1 MHRELY
7 DLWRQKANSIYQDEL
22 LEIANNKQAIEDH
35 FYQLVPFGTG
45 GMRGKLGAGT
55 NRINV
60 HTIRLIAEGLARQIE
75 CQGESA
81 KKSGVVIAYDTRH
94 FSQEFAYETAG
105 VLAAHGIQSYVFS
118 ESRPTPE
125 LSFAI
130 RYLSAYAGV
139 VITASHNPKEY
150 NGFKVYGQDGAQL
163 TPQFVD
169 EISEHMKSVED
180 IFKIHSLAKDE
191 LFTSGYCIEMLAKLD
206 DAYNAALKKLVQGNG
221 KKDINIVYTP
231 LHGAGLVPTKRALK
245 EAGFTNVNIVNEQ
258 AIQDGDF
265 PTVLYPNP
273 EDAFAF
279 EMGIALGKKVG
290 AELILATDPDADRLG
305 VALYNGE
312 HYQLLSGNQ
321 LGALLLNYILST
333 KQRAGTLPLNGAMLK
348 TIVTSEL
355 GTAIADSF
363 NIQTINT
370 LTGFKYIAEK
380 IEEFET
386 TGEYSFLFGYE
397 ESYGYLAGSFVRDK
411 DAVQIALLTAEMAF
425 YYKEQNLSLLDVL
438 NALYQQHGYYQEKL
452 LSFTYEG
459 MEGQKRIINIMEH
472 LRNKKPVEIAEI
484 KVVAKEDY
492 KIGFTYLAN
501 GEKHALTLPKT
512 DVLKFR
518 LKDDSWIC
526 IRPSGTEP
534 KCKIYIGVKKESK
547 KEADKT
553 LAKIEDYIHELIK

>member
-7 DLWRQKANSIYQDEL
+7 ELWRQKANNMYQDEL
-22 LEIANNKQAIEDH
+22 LEMANNKQAIEDH

-60 HTIRLIAEGLARQIE
+60 HTIRLVAEGLARQIE

-81 KKSGVVIAYDTRH
+81 KISGVVIAYDTRH

-130 RYLSAYAGV
+130 RYLAAYAGV

-163 TPQFVD
+163 TPQFANEV
-169 EISEHMKSVED
+169 SEHMKSVED
-180 IFKIHSLAKDE
+180 IFKIHSLTKDE
-191 LFTSGYCIEMLAKLD
+191 LFTSSYCIEILEKLD
-206 DAYNAALKKLVQGNG
+206 DAYNAALKTLVQANG
-221 KKDINIVYTP
+221 KKDVNIVYTP

-245 EAGFTNVNIVNEQ
+245 EAGFTNVHIVNEQ

-273 EDAFAF
+273 EETLAF
-279 EMGIALGKKVG
+279 EMGVALGKKVG

-305 VALYNGE
+305 VAIFNGE

-333 KQRAGTLPLNGAMLK
+333 KQRVGTLPSNGAMLK

-386 TGEYSFLFGYE
+386 TGEHSFLFGYE
-397 ESYGYLAGSFVRDK
+397 ESYGYLAGNFVRDK
-411 DAVQIALLTAEMAF
+411 DAVQIALLTAEMAS
-425 YYKEQNLSLLDVL
+425 YYKEKNLTLLDVL
-438 NALYQQHGYYQEKL
+438 NSLYKQHGYYQEKL

-459 MEGQKRIINIMEH
+459 MEGQKRIANIMEH
-472 LRNKKPVEIAEI
+472 FRNKKLAEIAGI
-484 KVVAKEDY
+484 KVITTEDY
-492 KIGFTYLAN
+492 KVGFTYLAN
-501 GEKHALTLPKT
+501 GEKQVLSLPKT
-512 DVLKFR
+512 NVLKYR
-518 LKDDSWIC
+518 LQDGSWIC

-534 KCKIYIGVKKESK
+534 KCKIYIGVRKDSET
-547 KEADKT
+547 EAFE
-553 LAKIEDYIHELIK
+553 AIINIEEYMRKSIN

>member
-1 MHRELY
+1 MHKELY
-7 DLWRQKANSIYQDEL
+7 ELWRQKANSMYQDEL
-22 LEIANNKQAIEDH
+22 LEIADNKQAIEDH

-55 NRINV
+55 NRINI
-60 HTIRLIAEGLARQIE
+60 HTIRLVAEGLARQIE
-75 CQGESA
+75 CQGETA
-81 KKSGVVIAYDTRH
+81 KISGVVIAYDTRH
-94 FSQEFAYETAG
+94 FSKEFAYETAG

-125 LSFAI
+125 LSFAV
-130 RYLSAYAGV
+130 RYLAAYAGV

-163 TPQFVD
+163 TPQFAD
-169 EISEHMKSVED
+169 EVFEHMKRVED
-180 IFKIHSLAKDE
+180 IFKIHSLTKDE
-191 LFTSGYCIEMLAKLD
+191 LFTSGYCIEMLEKLD
-206 DAYNAALKKLVQGNG
+206 DAYNAALKTLVQANG
-221 KKDINIVYTP
+221 KKDVNIVYTP

-245 EAGFTNVNIVNEQ
+245 EAGFTNVHIVNEQ

-273 EDAFAF
+273 EETLAFQ
-279 EMGIALGKKVG
+279 MGIALGKEVE

-305 VALYNGE
+305 VAILNE
-312 HYQLLSGNQ
+312 DQYQLLTGNQ

-333 KQRAGTLPLNGAMLK
+333 KQLVGNLPSNGAVLK

-380 IEEFET
+380 IAEFET
-386 TGEYSFLFGYE
+386 TSEHSFLFGYE

-411 DAVQIALLTAEMAF
+411 DAVQIALLTVEMAS

-438 NALYQQHGYYQEKL
+438 NSLYQQHGYYQEKL

-459 MEGQKRIINIMEH
+459 IEGQKRITNIMEH
-472 LRNKKPVEIAEI
+472 FRKNKSIEMAGI
-484 KVVAKEDY
+484 KVIATEDY
-492 KIGFTYLAN
+492 KAGFTYLAN
-501 GEKHALTLPKT
+501 GEKQALSLSKT
-512 DVLKFR
+512 DVLKYR
-518 LKDDSWIC
+518 LKDGSWIC

-534 KCKIYIGVKKESK
+534 KCKIYIGVRKDSET
-547 KEADKT
+547 EAFE
-553 LAKIEDYIHELIK
+553 AMINIEEYMQKMIN

>member
-7 DLWRQKANSIYQDEL
+7 ELWRQKASSMYQDEL

-55 NRINV
+55 NRINI
-60 HTIRLIAEGLARQIE
+60 HTIRLVAEGLARQIE
-75 CQGESA
+75 CQGEAA
-81 KKSGVVIAYDTRH
+81 KISGVVIAYDTRH

-105 VLAAHGIQSYVFS
+105 VLAAHGIQSYVFR

-163 TPQFVD
+163 TPQFAD
-169 EISEHMKSVED
+169 EVSEHMKSVED
-180 IFKIHSLAKDE
+180 IFKIHSLTKDE
-191 LFTSGYCIEMLAKLD
+191 LFTSGYCIEMLEKLD
-206 DAYNAALKKLVQGNG
+206 DAYNAALKTLVQATG
-221 KKDINIVYTP
+221 KKDVNIVYTP

-245 EAGFTNVNIVNEQ
+245 EAGFTNVHIVNEQ

-273 EDAFAF
+273 EETLAFQ
-279 EMGIALGKKVG
+279 MGIALGKEVE

-305 VALYNGE
+305 VAIYNGE

-321 LGALLLNYILST
+321 LGALLLNYILYT
-333 KQRAGTLPLNGAMLK
+333 KQRAGTLPSNGAMLK

-380 IEEFET
+380 MAEFET
-386 TGEYSFLFGYE
+386 TGEHSFLFGYE
-397 ESYGYLAGSFVRDK
+397 ESYGYLAGNFVRDK
-411 DAVQIALLTAEMAF
+411 DAVQIALLTAEMAS
-425 YYKEQNLSLLDVL
+425 YYKEQNLTLLDVL
-438 NALYQQHGYYQEKL
+438 NSLYQQHGYYQEKL

-459 MEGQKRIINIMEH
+459 IEGQKRIANIMEH
-472 LRNKKPVEIAEI
+472 FRNKRSIEIAGI
-484 KVVAKEDY
+484 KVRATEDY
-492 KIGFTYLAN
+492 KAGFTYHAN
-501 GEKHALTLPKT
+501 GEKQVLSLPKT
-512 DVLKFR
+512 DVIKYR
-518 LKDDSWIC
+518 LKDGSWIC

-534 KCKIYIGVKKESK
+534 KCKIYIGVRKDSVT
-547 KEADKT
+547 EAFETIIDLEEYLQKM
-553 LAKIEDYIHELIK
+553 IN

>member
-1 MHRELY
+1 MHKELY
-7 DLWRQKANSIYQDEL
+7 ELWRQKANYIYQDEL
-22 LEIANNKQAIEDH
+22 SKMINNKQAIEDH
-35 FYQLVPFGTG
+35 FYQIVPFGTG

-55 NRINV
+55 NRINI
-60 HTIRLIAEGLARQIE
+60 HTIRLVAEGLARQIE
-75 CQGESA
+75 CQGEIA
-81 KKSGVVIAYDTRH
+81 KLSGVVIAYDTRH
-94 FSQEFAYETAG
+94 FSKEFAYETAG
-105 VLAAHGIQSYVFS
+105 VLAVHGIKCYVFS

-163 TPQFVD
+163 TPQFAD
-169 EISEHMKSVED
+169 EVFEHMRSVED
-180 IFKIHSLAKDE
+180 IFKIHSLTKDD
-191 LFTSGYCIEMLAKLD
+191 LFISGYCIEVLEKLD
-206 DAYNAALKKLVQGNG
+206 DAYNAALKTLVQANI
-221 KKDINIVYTP
+221 KKDINLVYTP
-231 LHGAGLVPTKRALK
+231 LHGAGLVPTKRALI
-245 EAGFTNVNIVNEQ
+245 EAGFTNVHIVNEQ

-273 EDAFAF
+273 EETLAF
-279 EMGIALGKKVG
+279 ELAITLGKSVG
-290 AELILATDPDADRLG
+290 AEIILATDPDADRLG
-305 VALYNGE
+305 VAIFNGE
-312 HYQLLSGNQ
+312 HYQLLTGNQ

-333 KQRAGTLPLNGAMLK
+333 KQQAGTLPLNGAMLK

-459 MEGQKRIINIMEH
+459 IEGQKQIANIMEH
-472 LRNKKPVEIAEI
+472 FRNKSSIEIAGI
-484 KVVAKEDY
+484 IVIAKEDY
-492 KIGFTYLAN
+492 KVGFKYLAN
-501 GEKHALTLPKT
+501 GEKKLLSLPKT
-512 DVLKFR
+512 DVLKYR

-526 IRPSGTEP
+526 LRPSGTEP
-534 KCKIYIGVKKESK
+534 KCKIYIGVRKDSET
-547 KEADKT
+547 EAFNALT
-553 LAKIEDYIHELIK
+553 NIEAYMRKNIN

>member
-1 MHRELY
+1 
-7 DLWRQKANSIYQDEL
+7 
-22 LEIANNKQAIEDH
+22 
-35 FYQLVPFGTG
+35 
-45 GMRGKLGAGT
+45 
-55 NRINV
+55 
-60 HTIRLIAEGLARQIE
+60 
-75 CQGESA
+75 
-81 KKSGVVIAYDTRH
+81 
-94 FSQEFAYETAG
+94 
-105 VLAAHGIQSYVFS
+105 
-118 ESRPTPE
+118 
-125 LSFAI
+125 
-130 RYLSAYAGV
+130 AYAGV

-163 TPQFVD
+163 TPQFAD
-169 EISEHMKSVED
+169 EVFEHMRSVED
-180 IFKIHSLAKDE
+180 IFKIHSLTKDD
-191 LFTSGYCIEMLAKLD
+191 LFISGYCIEVLEKLD
-206 DAYNAALKKLVQGNG
+206 DAYNAALKTLVQANI
-221 KKDINIVYTP
+221 KKDINLVYTP
-231 LHGAGLVPTKRALK
+231 LHGAGLVPTKRALI
-245 EAGFTNVNIVNEQ
+245 EAGFTNVHIVNEQ

-273 EDAFAF
+273 EETLAF
-279 EMGIALGKKVG
+279 ELAITLGKSVG
-290 AELILATDPDADRLG
+290 AEIILATDPDADRLG
-305 VALYNGE
+305 VAIFNGE
-312 HYQLLSGNQ
+312 HYQLLTGNQ

-333 KQRAGTLPLNGAMLK
+333 KQQAGTLPLNGAMLK

-459 MEGQKRIINIMEH
+459 IEGQKQIANIMEH
-472 LRNKKPVEIAEI
+472 FRNKSSIEIAGI
-484 KVVAKEDY
+484 IVIAKEDY
-492 KIGFTYLAN
+492 KVGFKYLAN
-501 GEKHALTLPKT
+501 GEKKLLSLPKT
-512 DVLKFR
+512 DVLKYR

-526 IRPSGTEP
+526 LRPSGTEP
-534 KCKIYIGVKKESK
+534 KCKIYIGVRKDSET
-547 KEADKT
+547 EAFNALT
-553 LAKIEDYIHELIK
+553 NIEAYMRKNIN

>member
-1 MHRELY
+1 MHKELY
-7 DLWRQKANSIYQDEL
+7 ELWRQKANSMYQDEL

-55 NRINV
+55 NRINI
-60 HTIRLIAEGLARQIE
+60 HTIRLVAEGLARQIE
-75 CQGESA
+75 CQGEAA
-81 KKSGVVIAYDTRH
+81 KISGVVIAYDTRH

-105 VLAAHGIQSYVFS
+105 VLAAHGIQTYVFS

-130 RYLSAYAGV
+130 RYLAAYAGV

-163 TPQFVD
+163 TPRFAD
-169 EISEHMKSVED
+169 EVSEHMKSVED
-180 IFKIHSLAKDE
+180 IFKIHSLTKDE
-191 LFTSGYCIEMLAKLD
+191 LFTSDYCIEMLDKLD
-206 DAYNAALKKLVQGNG
+206 DAYNAALKTLIQVNG
-221 KKDINIVYTP
+221 KKDVNIIYTP

-245 EAGFTNVNIVNEQ
+245 EAGFTNVHIVNEQ
-258 AIQDGDF
+258 AVQDGDF
-265 PTVLYPNP
+265 PTVQYPNP
-273 EDAFAF
+273 EETLAF
-279 EMGIALGKKVG
+279 EMAIALGKKVG

-305 VALYNGE
+305 VAILNGDY
-312 HYQLLSGNQ
+312 YQLLTGNQ
-321 LGALLLNYILST
+321 LGALLLNYLLST
-333 KQRAGTLPLNGAMLK
+333 KQQAGTLPLNGAILK

-355 GTAIADSF
+355 GTAIAGSF

-380 IEEFET
+380 IAEFET
-386 TGEYSFLFGYE
+386 TGEHSFIFGYE

-411 DAVQIALLTAEMAF
+411 DAVQIALLTAEMAS

-438 NALYQQHGYYQEKL
+438 NSLYQQHGYYQEKL

-459 MEGQKRIINIMEH
+459 IEGQKRITNIMEQF
-472 LRNKKPVEIAEI
+472 RKNESTEMAGI
-484 KVVAKEDY
+484 KVIVTEDY
-492 KIGFTYLAN
+492 KAGFTYLAN
-501 GEKHALTLPKT
+501 GEKQALSLPKT
-512 DVLKFR
+512 DVLKYR
-518 LKDDSWIC
+518 LQDGSWIC

-534 KCKIYIGVKKESK
+534 KCKIYIGVRKDS
-547 KEADKT
+547 EAEAFET
-553 LAKIEDYIHELIK
+553 LIDVEDYMKKMIN